1 MLPSDHILTSIFIID
16 LDTHGTTE
24 DSSSGLLQFGEPS
37 PPTPPPDPK
46 PPSPHSSPSPPRQRP
61 RYLPR
66 APLGQRSRGRG
77 QRRGLGRGQMFEDPA
92 VMRIV
97 QGRPSLKVM
106 EDLFTV
112 RNLRFC
118 LNAACPWSIILLF
131 KGLDSA
137 IVDCGNAMY
146 WNTYEGDVSTHFEKA
161 VFVPFLCTWMF
172 PLCL

>member
-1 MLPSDHILTSIFIID
+1 MLPSDHILTCICIID

-24 DSSSGLLQFGEPS
+24 DTSSGLLQFGEPP

-46 PPSPHSSPSPPRQRP
+46 LPSHHSSPSPPRQRP

-112 RNLRFC
+112 RNLQ
-118 LNAACPWSIILLF
+118 LDSSPHSSLSSLGSITLLF

-146 WNTYEGDVSTHFEKA
+146 WNTYEGDVSAHFEKA
-161 VFVPFLCTWMF
+161 VFVPFLCT
-172 PLCL
+172 